1 MHLAYVTSYRMK
13 DTVHKH
19 LLFISKVHGSQII
32 FKANK
37 LLNNKQDAF
46 IRNCNEESWNTSQ

>member
-1 MHLAYVTSYRMK
+1 MK

-46 IRNCNEESWNTSQ
+46 IRNWNEESWNTSQ

>member
-1 MHLAYVTSYRMK
+1 MK

-46 IRNCNEESWNTSQ
+46 IRNEMRRVEIQINKR